1 MENNNKNKNKQSRFI
16 RSQFR
21 TVCPETYNLNVP
33 GSEIFYCAIEKRG
46 YHSDSNRFKNEK
58 ARLQGMD
65 MGAIDMIN
73 ELFSYFK

>member
-1 MENNNKNKNKQSRFI
+1 MENKSINKQSKFM
-16 RSQFR
+16 RSQYR
-21 TVCPETYNLNVP
+21 TTCPETGKLNVP

-65 MGAIDMIN
+65 MGAIDMMN
-73 ELFSYFK
+73 NLFSYFK